1 VKAIA
6 SGEQMPRLLAVLSH
20 NASRLALIAILP
32 LTASAAGAQT
42 QPDPATRQLSRDIF
56 QQLIEINSTDS
67 VGSTTLCAEAMAHR
81 LLDAGFPKEDVVVLG
96 PNARKGNM
104 VARLRGTGAKKPILL
119 IGHIDVVEARRE
131 DWTTDPFKFVE
142 KDGFFYGRGTQD
154 MKSGDAIMVTTFIRM
169 KKAGYKPDRDIILAL
184 TADEEGGKSNGIDWL
199 LKNHRDLIDA
209 EYVINHDGG
218 GVDLKNGK
226 PLSIDIDASEKLY
239 ADFQLVVTN
248 PGGHSSLPVPD
259 NAIYHLADALTRLQA
274 YKFPF
279 ELNDVTRSYFEALSK
294 QETGQ
299 TAADMKAILQTP
311 PDQAAIDRLS
321 QDPEHNST
329 MHTTCVATRLDAGHA
344 NNALPQRA
352 TANVNCRILPG
363 HSREEVRQ
371 QLIDV
376 FADPKITVNYVNDAG
391 EVFPTAPAAKALPPA
406 AIKPEV
412 MRAMTAVGAKFWPGT
427 PIIPDMADGASDG
440 VYTNAAGM
448 PTYGISGIA
457 LETNDIRAHGKDER
471 VPIQS
476 YFTAVEFFDQFL
488 AVLTTPQ

>member
-1 VKAIA
+1 MRLVYFSDRIRVV
-6 SGEQMPRLLAVLSH
+6 GLPMITLFTLLAV
-20 NASRLALIAILP
+20 AV
-32 LTASAAGAQT
+32 TAHAQL
-42 QPDPATRQLSRDIF
+42 DPATRQLSREIF

-67 VGSTTLCAEAMAHR
+67 IGSTTLAADAMAKR

-96 PNARKGNM
+96 PNSRKGNM
-104 VARLRGTGAKKPILL
+104 VARIHGSGEKKPVLL
-119 IGHIDVVEARRE
+119 IGHLDVVEARRE
-131 DWTTDPFKFVE
+131 DWTTDPFQFVE

-154 MKSGDAIMVTTFIRM
+154 MKSGDAIMVTTLIRM
-169 KKAGYKPDRDIILAL
+169 KQAGFKPDRDIILAL

-199 LKNHRDLIDA
+199 LKNHRDLVDA
-209 EYVINHDGG
+209 EYVLNHDGG
-218 GVDLKNGK
+218 GVDVKNGK
-226 PLSIDIDASEKLY
+226 TLSIDIDASEKLY
-239 ADFQLVVTN
+239 ADFQLLTTN

-259 NAIYHLADALTRLQA
+259 NAIYHIANALTKLER
-274 YKFPF
+274 YTFPF
-279 ELNDVTRSYFEALSK
+279 ELNPVTRSYFEALSK
-294 QETGQ
+294 VETGQ
-299 TAADMKAILQTP
+299 SASDMKAILQTP

-321 QDPEHNST
+321 QDPAHNSI

-363 HSREEVRQ
+363 HSREEIRR
-371 QLIDV
+371 QLIGV

-391 EVFPTAPAAKALPPA
+391 EVFPAAPDAKALPPA

-412 MRAMTAVGAKFWPGT
+412 MEAVTQIGGKFWPGV

-457 LETNDIRAHGKDER
+457 LETNDVRAHGKDER
-471 VPIQS
+471 VPVES
-476 YFTAVEFFDQFL
+476 YFTAVDFYYQFL
-488 AVLTTPQ
+488 TSLTTPH